1 MHRSVFFLAILMGT
15 IFSAQVPE
23 EIPLEPPANTPNL
36 APAIDADEV
45 PEAEAGPA
53 ATVDKPPAAAIEA
66 PAVVEPG
73 ELVAPTVVEP
83 PTAEVVAPPVTA
95 VEERPSVDGNKQDDA
110 LRLGSPARTAAESV
124 PVPRYERSL
133 ADRVVPRNSDRWD
146 RVRFNAEKRAARR
159 RYRIAA
165 MKLLNHSKIRPAVG
179 ATPSTSRYTTRRRW
193 QRVDTSAYWE
203 TLAGTAEGS
212 VDGQDQ

>member
-23 EIPLEPPANTPNL
+23 EIPLEPPANTPNV

-45 PEAEAGPA
+45 PEADAGPA
-53 ATVDKPPAAAIEA
+53 ATVDKPPADAIDA
-66 PAVVEPG
+66 PAVAEPG

-83 PTAEVVAPPVTA
+83 PTAEVVTPPVTA
-95 VEERPSVDGNKQDDA
+95 VEEQPSVDDTKQADA
-110 LRLGSPARTAAESV
+110 LRLGSPARPAAESV